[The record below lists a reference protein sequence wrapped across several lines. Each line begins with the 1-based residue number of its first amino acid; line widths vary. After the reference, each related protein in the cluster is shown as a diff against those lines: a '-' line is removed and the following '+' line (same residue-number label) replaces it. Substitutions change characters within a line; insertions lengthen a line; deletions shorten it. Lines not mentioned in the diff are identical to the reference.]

1 MGMGI
6 IAHRDGS
13 RTILVAL
20 TGLLLA
26 TATACAAS
34 NDTDQ
39 VPTDRAHSSSGI
51 AATGQPSDRNRPV
64 DVDAITATSTG
75 LLVAGHRPHGES
87 SRVWQCPA
95 LTALSQCRS
104 VGFPRLAG
112 SEYVDD
118 MDTFGRSTYWVLTT
132 DVDRARGHVYVTT
145 NGGRSWVQQ
154 DAPSHGMAAGSWG
167 AIHAFND
174 HQAVLIQ
181 YTANGPV
188 GEQYQTDDAGAS
200 WQTLGRL
207 DLN

>member
-1 MGMGI
+1 MGVGI
-6 IAHRDGS
+6 IACQDGS
-13 RTILVAL
+13 RTMLVAL

-26 TATACAAS
+26 AASACAVS

-39 VPTDRAHSSSGI
+39 MPTDQAHSSSGI

-64 DVDAITATSTG
+64 DVDAITATPTG
-75 LLVAGHRPHGES
+75 LLVAGRRSHDES

-95 LTALSQCRS
+95 LTALSQCKS
-104 VGFPRLAG
+104 VGLSRLAS

-118 MDTFGRSTYWVLTT
+118 MDTFGRSTYWILTT

-174 HQAVLIQ
+174 RQAVLVE

-200 WQTLGRL
+200 WQPLGRL
-207 DLN
+207 NLN

>member
-6 IAHRDGS
+6 IACQDGS

-39 VPTDRAHSSSGI
+39 VPTDQVHSSSGI
-51 AATGQPSDRNRPV
+51 AATDQPSERHRPL
-64 DVDAITATSTG
+64 DVDAITATPRG
-75 LLVAGHRPHGES
+75 LLVAGHRSYGES

-95 LTALSQCRS
+95 LAALSQCKS
-104 VGFPRLAG
+104 VGFPRLAS

-167 AIHAFND
+167 AIHVFND
-174 HQAVLIQ
+174 HQAVLVE

-188 GEQYQTDDAGAS
+188 GEQYQTNDAGAS
-200 WQTLGRL
+200 WQSLGRL
-207 DLN
+207 NLS